1 MPTAVDV
8 ADELPDVVAWIGA
21 WRGTTDPEARTAG
34 RNTSLRILND
44 TWQFLF
50 GDEEVPR
57 QKTLASSMLQQQLR
71 SLREM
76 LQKWDEYD
84 EGERKSNLRTARNI
98 LASAIAFFSA

>member
-21 WRGTTDPEARTAG
+21 WEGTTEPEARTTG

-50 GDEEVPR
+50 GDEKVPKKER
-57 QKTLASSMLQQQLR
+57 LAPSMLQQLR
-71 SLREM
+71 SLREI
-76 LQKWDEYD
+76 LQKWDDYD
-84 EGERKSNLRTARNI
+84 EFERKPHLITARNI
-98 LASAIAFFSA
+98 LASAIAFFA